1 MLEDGEGGVTPTK
14 YVGSKADRDPGADPG
29 QNLTGFQ
36 YTSTHNFKC
45 LKITRIF
52 TFVRG

>member
-1 MLEDGEGGVTPTK
+1 MLEDGEGGVMPTN

-36 YTSTHNFKC
+36 YTATYNCKC
-45 LKITRIF
+45 LKITGIC
-52 TFVRG
+52 TIVRG